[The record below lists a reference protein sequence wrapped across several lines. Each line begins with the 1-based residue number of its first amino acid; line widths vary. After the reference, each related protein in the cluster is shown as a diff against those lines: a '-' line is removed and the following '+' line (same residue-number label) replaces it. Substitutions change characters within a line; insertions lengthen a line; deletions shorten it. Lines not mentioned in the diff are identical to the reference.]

1 MKTFISILL
10 LVPILLFAAVVVT
23 VVRRAQA
30 APSAFSIK
38 DFPMPSIGEPPK
50 SDDPQILAGWKV
62 YTGKGCV
69 YCHGAGGVGQVKN
82 PGAVGGLVPSLV
94 NVGEGYNLDE
104 LKKKIRDGVRSE
116 DITTETGAKGPP
128 LLYMPSWGDHLTKQE
143 FDDLAH
149 YLMGLAPKK
158 SGESWE

>member
-10 LVPILLFAAVVVT
+10 LVPILVFAAVVFMVL
-23 VVRRAQA
+23 RRAQA
-30 APSAFSIK
+30 APSAFSLK

-62 YTGKGCV
+62 YTAKGCV
-69 YCHGAGGVGQVKN
+69 YCHGAGGVGGVKN
-82 PGAVGGLVPSLV
+82 PLAVGGLIPSLT
-94 NVGEGYNLDE
+94 NVGEGYTIEE
-104 LKKKIRDGVRSE
+104 LKKKIHDGVKSE
-116 DITTETGAKGPP
+116 DMAVDSGAKSPP

-143 FDDLAH
+143 LDDLAH

-158 SGESWE
+158 MGESWE